1 MLQVFSAIF
10 TTLIILE
17 SNVAE
22 TRILSV
28 GQKIVENVQER
39 LFKES
44 GESKS
49 TLISPDCL
57 FTPERRKGMPSVAH
71 MDHVPSYHM
80 TQSTLDR
87 SSWRSL

>member
-1 MLQVFSAIF
+1 MLQVFPAIF

-28 GQKIVENVQER
+28 GQKVVENVQER

-57 FTPERRKGMPSVAH
+57 FTPERRKGMP
-71 MDHVPSYHM
+71 
-80 TQSTLDR
+80 
-87 SSWRSL
+87 